1 MKTGMARRAVP
12 IAAALLS
19 LAGHA
24 AAMQDPPR
32 LPVNVDSQ
40 QAVSACVTAA
50 DRNRPLTDLNLAQR
64 RRIVACV
71 FVNTARQINS
81 QLPTQVD
88 DITRLDRISV
98 SGAVLTYHYTVA
110 RQLAELPANVRELA
124 EQSTRA
130 KACAEANMRQTL
142 QMGGAYAYRWVD
154 SEGRQIHRFRI
165 DAC

>member
-1 MKTGMARRAVP
+1 MARRTVP

-19 LAGHA
+19 FAGHA
-24 AAMQDPPR
+24 EAMQDPPR
-32 LPVNVDSQ
+32 LSVNVDAE
-40 QAVSACVTAA
+40 QAVSACVPAA
-50 DRNRPLTDLNLAQR
+50 DRNRPLADISLAQR
-64 RRIVACV
+64 RRIVGCV
-71 FVNTARQINS
+71 FGNTARQINS

-98 SGAVLTYHYTVA
+98 SGAVLTYHYTIA
-110 RQLAELPANVRELA
+110 RRLADLPANVRELA

-130 KACAEANMRQTL
+130 KACTDANMRQTL
-142 QMGGAYAYRWVD
+142 QMGGAYAYHWVD